1 MESKA
6 ASRSRQRC
14 DAIGY
19 VRRPQ
24 VSGKKKAPEGG
35 KQSILGGKP
44 RGQMLEEMV
53 EVTIKEIKALQSV
66 DDLFALTAL
75 AAKDGLNHY
84 VGGDDVGL
92 AGGRAYDFI
101 GANVEVLFK
110 EESGEAHG
118 WCAVAKG

>member
-1 MESKA
+1 
-6 ASRSRQRC
+6 
-14 DAIGY
+14 
-19 VRRPQ
+19 
-24 VSGKKKAPEGG
+24 
-35 KQSILGGKP
+35 
-44 RGQMLEEMV
+44 MLEEMV

-92 AGGRAYDFI
+92 TGGRAYDFI